1 MLPPIKKCGRW
12 GAIEMSPTDLA
23 ELLKLPAAER
33 AELAITLWE
42 SLTDRERSAE
52 LDLGP
57 EERAEIDRRWARHL
71 AEPDSAISW
80 EEVRRKL
87 RDSTWK

>member
-1 MLPPIKKCGRW
+1 
-12 GAIEMSPTDLA
+12 MSPTDLA

-42 SLTDRERSAE
+42 SQTDGERSAE

-57 EERAEIDRRWARHL
+57 EERAELDRRWAQHL

-87 RDSTWK
+87 CDGK